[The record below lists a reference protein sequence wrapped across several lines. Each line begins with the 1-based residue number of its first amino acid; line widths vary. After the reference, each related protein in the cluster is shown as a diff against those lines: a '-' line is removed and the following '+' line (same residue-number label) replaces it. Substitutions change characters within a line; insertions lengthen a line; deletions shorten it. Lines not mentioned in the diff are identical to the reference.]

1 MVALFRD
8 HVVESVRIDRK
19 RRKKQMKDMV
29 PDSDTMPLLQM
40 PGPEKAKVHLKKGS
54 QVWQ

>member
-8 HVVESVRIDRK
+8 HVVESVIIDRK

-29 PDSDTMPLLQM
+29 TDSDTMPLLQM
-40 PGPEKAKVHLKKGS
+40 PGPEKAKVHLKKES

>member
-19 RRKKQMKDMV
+19 RRKKQMKHMV
-29 PDSDTMPLLQM
+29 TDSDTMPLLQM
-40 PGPEKAKVHLKKGS
+40 LGPEKANVHLKKGS